1 MSGYVAD
8 GARLNTM
15 LGKRVFS
22 HGRVTDAEV
31 IDTTGLTIIQL
42 VTCWVFDTTNDF
54 QKALNEWRESGEP
67 MNYEEI
73 QRY

>member
-1 MSGYVAD
+1 
-8 GARLNTM
+8 
-15 LGKRVFS
+15 VFP

-31 IDTTGLTIIQL
+31 IDATGLTIIQL